1 MHLFCYEWAA
11 RMHSS
16 APSDLPRPVSS
27 WVQGFYAVLDRDDE
41 ALANQLVAP
50 DGAGA
55 RVLQL
60 RIKAD
65 RRMSGLDLVRIGRM
79 ARAVCTR
86 HGAALVLNDRLDLA
100 LACEADAVHLGQTD
114 LPLADAR
121 AAVAAAGRRLAIG
134 ISTHDLEQVA
144 AAVAGGAD
152 YLGFGP
158 VFATR
163 TKANPDPVVGVAG
176 LAAAVRAAGSV
187 PVVAIGGMTA
197 GAAAEVYRAGAA
209 AICAISAVNEAA
221 DVAAAGR
228 AFQRR

>member
-16 APSDLPRPVSS
+16 APSELPRSVAS
-27 WVQGFYAVLDRDDE
+27 WVQGFYAILDRDDE
-41 ALANQLVAP
+41 TLANRLVAP

-55 RVLQL
+55 RALQL

-65 RRMSGLDLVRIGRM
+65 RQMSGLDLVRIGRM

-86 HGAALVLNDRLDLA
+86 HGAALIINDRLDLA
-100 LACEADAVHLGQTD
+100 LACDADAVHLGQSD
-114 LPLADAR
+114 LPLASAR
-121 AAVAAAGRRLAIG
+121 AALAAAGRPLAIG
-134 ISTHDLEQVA
+134 ISTHTLEQVA

-163 TKANPDPVVGVAG
+163 TKENPDPVVGVSG
-176 LAAAVRAAGSV
+176 LAAAVRAAGKV
-187 PVVAIGGMTA
+187 PIVAIGGMTA
-197 GAAAEVYRAGAA
+197 AAAHEVYAAGAA
-209 AICAISAVNEAA
+209 AICAISAVNEME

-228 AFQRR
+228 AFQR

>member
-16 APSDLPRPVSS
+16 APSDSPRSVAS
-27 WVQGFYAVLDRDDE
+27 WVQGFYAILDRDDE
-41 ALANQLVAP
+41 TLANRLVAP

-55 RVLQL
+55 HALQL

-65 RRMSGLDLVRIGRM
+65 RHMSALELVRIGRM

-86 HGAALVLNDRLDLA
+86 HGAALVINDRLDLA
-100 LACEADAVHLGQTD
+100 LACNADAVHLGQTD

-121 AAVAAAGRRLAIG
+121 AALTAAGRRLAIG
-134 ISTHDLEQVA
+134 ISTHTLDQVA

-163 TKANPDPVVGVAG
+163 TKENPDPVVGVAG
-176 LAAAVRAAGSV
+176 LAAAVRAAGAV
-187 PVVAIGGMTA
+187 PIVAIGGMTA
-197 GAAAEVYRAGAA
+197 AAAGEIYAAGAA
-209 AICAISAVNEAA
+209 AICAISAVNDSA
-221 DVAAAGR
+221 DIGAAGR
-228 AFQRR
+228 AFQRW